1 MAAKPL
7 REGLSPS
14 NGGLDILMS
23 TYMRL
28 GTDLDFE
35 ASKFFVE
42 DTEHGH
48 VAAHSPGAHN
58 ASVKAR
64 PGAERCGPRCLS

>member
-1 MAAKPL
+1 
-7 REGLSPS
+7 
-14 NGGLDILMS
+14 MS